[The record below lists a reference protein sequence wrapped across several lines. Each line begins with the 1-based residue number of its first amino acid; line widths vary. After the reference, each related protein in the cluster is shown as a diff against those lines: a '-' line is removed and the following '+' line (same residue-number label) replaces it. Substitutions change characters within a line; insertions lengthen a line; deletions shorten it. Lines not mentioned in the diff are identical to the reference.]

1 MKHRGSVCREEKH
14 ITFEEQVAMG
24 NVLSVYDPL
33 FYAQEG
39 LIALEKALGMAGR
52 VYRGY
57 DKSPQQKGSVIS
69 ISIPSTFAAQ
79 DAPSTAQDIKTGEV
93 QIALNFWREVKFALT
108 DKELTFTTEKIINDH
123 IRPAAYALADDI
135 DQKLAALYKLFPFY
149 VVATGPA
156 AVADITASRTVLFNN
171 KVPMDDLHMML
182 NGTLEGEFLNLAAF
196 SQASGAGDAGVQTQM
211 RGTLGQKF
219 GFEVFAN
226 QNVNTH
232 TGGACADPDGA
243 IANAPGYAA
252 GTKTINVDG
261 LTAAGTVKVGDVL
274 EITGH
279 TQKYVITEDAT
290 ANAGAITLKI
300 EPGLQLA
307 VTNAQV
313 VKVIVGNFSESIGFH
328 RNAIALAMAPLTEA
342 GNNLGAR
349 ISTITDPI
357 TGLALRSRIWYEGDD
372 STIKVALDV
381 LYGMK
386 VLNCNMGVRL
396 RDAA

>member
-1 MKHRGSVCREEKH
+1 
-14 ITFEEQVAMG
+14 MG

-69 ISIPSTFAAQ
+69 ISVPSTFAAQ
-79 DAPSTAQDIKTGEV
+79 DAPSTAQDIKAGEV

-135 DQKLAALYKLFPFY
+135 HQKLAALYKLFPFY

-196 SQASGAGDAGVQTQM
+196 SQASGASDAGV
-211 RGTLGQKF
+211 
-219 GFEVFAN
+219 
-226 QNVNTH
+226 
-232 TGGACADPDGA
+232 
-243 IANAPGYAA
+243 
-252 GTKTINVDG
+252 
-261 LTAAGTVKVGDVL
+261 
-274 EITGH
+274 
-279 TQKYVITEDAT
+279 
-290 ANAGAITLKI
+290 
-300 EPGLQLA
+300 
-307 VTNAQV
+307 
-313 VKVIVGNFSESIGFH
+313 
-328 RNAIALAMAPLTEA
+328 
-342 GNNLGAR
+342 
-349 ISTITDPI
+349 
-357 TGLALRSRIWYEGDD
+357 
-372 STIKVALDV
+372 
-381 LYGMK
+381 
-386 VLNCNMGVRL
+386 
-396 RDAA
+396 